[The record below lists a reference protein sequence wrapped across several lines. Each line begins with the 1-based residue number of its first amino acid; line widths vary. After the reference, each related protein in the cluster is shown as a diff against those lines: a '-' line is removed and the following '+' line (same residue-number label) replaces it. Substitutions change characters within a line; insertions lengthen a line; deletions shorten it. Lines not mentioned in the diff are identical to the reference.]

1 MTVSFL
7 GWFVGMH
14 TLYRF
19 NTLQA
24 GIGVGNEFMVKYGLF
39 GPAIAD
45 GDWYRII
52 TGAFLHAN
60 ILHLLLNMYALFVLG
75 PIVER
80 SLGGVRYVIVY
91 AAALLAGSAGALI
104 LDPNALTVGASGAI
118 YGLMGALVV
127 LFRNRGISL
136 MQSGLAL
143 TLFINFVFTLSIA
156 NISVGGHVGG
166 FVGGALA
173 TLVVVEGPRYVRS
186 RDALVWM
193 AGALVPI
200 FFVVGMLAAANT

>member
-1 MTVSFL
+1 VQLSRPDVFE
-7 GWFVGMH
+7 
-14 TLYRF
+14 
-19 NTLQA
+19 A
-24 GIGVGNEFMVKYGLF
+24 GIGRGNEFMVKYGLF

-60 ILHLLLNMYALFVLG
+60 ILHLLLNMYALYVLG

-143 TLFINFVFTLSIA
+143 TLFINFVFTLSIS
-156 NISVGGHVGG
+156 NISIGGHVGG